1 MCCCREVSKLEDE
14 VHISRGNARQFVLA
28 KIGEK
33 WYGFD
38 VGYVGHI
45 IRVGNIVRVPGSQP
59 YWKGMICLHDE
70 VVAVMSLRLRMKLAE
85 DTVTDDSRI
94 LVMHLKEQGTF
105 GVLADEAGGIIEL
118 AEEEIVYRTKT
129 AEESKSDMIFGIGRH
144 KDEIVS
150 LIDISAVVGESE
162 NF

>member
-14 VHISRGNARQFVLA
+14 VHINQGNARQFVLA
-28 KIGEK
+28 
-33 WYGFD
+33 
-38 VGYVGHI
+38 
-45 IRVGNIVRVPGSQP
+45 R
-59 YWKGMICLHDE
+59 MICLHDE

-85 DTVTDDSRI
+85 DTITDDSRI